1 MPLKFNQTK
10 CNAVKFNNT
19 TLSVIKYNGNNVFK
33 SGNVVFNYTLT
44 SQNAGLNG
52 YASGYYVKL
61 TNMRTGATRTVG
73 GSIGTTSVSLPAVDG
88 DVIKIEANG
97 YRDGDGY
104 FNKVSP
110 LQQGLDSEVPNF
122 ITYPL
127 NETDIVFSAS
137 LQIKGYYDP
146 ELGRWILNYSS
157 GTVTANYY
165 IKIDTEGD

>member
-10 CNAVKFNNT
+10 CNSVKFNNT

-33 SGNVVFNYTLT
+33 SGNVVFKYNLT

-52 YASGYYVKL
+52 YASSYYVKL

-73 GSIGTTSVSLPAVDG
+73 GSMGTTSVSLPAVDG
-88 DVIKIEANG
+88 DVIKIQAFG
-97 YRDGDGY
+97 GRDGDGY

-110 LQQGLDSEVPNF
+110 LQQGLDSEFSNF

-127 NETDIVFSAS
+127 NETDIVFTAS
-137 LQIKGYYDP
+137 LQIKGYYDS